1 MHPAELAELE
11 AFRDLYAVAPASLG
25 ASVAELG
32 DALCIRLEA
41 DPRSAMFNRVLGLGL
56 HTPATEEALDR
67 ITSFFGGET
76 GWAVALAPQAEPAE
90 LPAWLERRGFASGL
104 GWTKFTRTAGE
115 APEAATGLRIERV
128 AEGEEFA
135 EAFVRGYGT
144 PEFFRDWL
152 ARIPGRPGWHCF
164 VAFDG
169 AAPAG
174 VGALYV
180 TGKVGW
186 LGIAATVPE
195 HRRKGAQNAIL
206 AARITAAA
214 ESGCDVVATETGE
227 PRDGEPGGS
236 WRNIARAGFEPQ
248 YVRPNYL
255 STPDADTSGTRR

>member
-11 AFRDLYAVAPASLG
+11 AFRDLYAVAPAGLG
-25 ASVAELG
+25 ARTAELG
-32 DALCIRLEA
+32 GALCIRLEA
-41 DPRSAMFNRVLGLGL
+41 DARSAMFNRVLGLGL
-56 HTPATEEALDR
+56 DRPATEEGLER
-67 ITSFFGGET
+67 IASFYRDGIA
-76 GWAVALAPQAEPAE
+76 WAVALAPQAEPPE
-90 LPAWLERRGFASGL
+90 LPSWLERRGSTKGY
-104 GWTKFTRTAGE
+104 GWTKFTRRAGG
-115 APEAATGLRIERV
+115 APVADTQLRVERV
-128 AEGEEFA
+128 EEGVAFA

-144 PEFFRDWL
+144 PEFFRGWL
-152 ARIPGRPGWHCF
+152 ARLPRRPGWHCF

-169 AAPAG
+169 GEPAG

-180 TGKVGW
+180 TGAVGW

-206 AARITAAA
+206 AARVDAAA
-214 ESGCDVVATETGE
+214 EAGCEIVATETGE

-255 STPDADTSGTRR
+255 SSPEADTSGTAS

>member
-25 ASVAELG
+25 ARSAELG
-32 DALCIRLEA
+32 GALCIRLEA

-56 HTPATEEALDR
+56 DRPATEDALDR
-67 ITSFFGGET
+67 IVSFFGEGI

-90 LPAWLERRGFASGL
+90 LPAWLERRGFTSGY
-104 GWTKFTRTAGE
+104 GWTKFTRAAGN
-115 APEAATGLRIERV
+115 APEAATELRVERV
-128 AEGEEFA
+128 EEGGAFA

-144 PEFFRDWL
+144 PDFVSDWV
-152 ARIPGRPGWHCF
+152 ARLPGRPGWHCF

-169 AAPAG
+169 ADPAG

-180 TGKVGW
+180 TGTVGW
-186 LGIAATVPE
+186 LGVAATVPE

-206 AARITAAA
+206 AARIDAAA
-214 ESGCDVVATETGE
+214 ETGCEVVATETGE
-227 PRDGEPGGS
+227 PRGGEPGGS

-255 STPDADTSGTRR
+255 SSSDADTSGTRR

>member
-25 ASVAELG
+25 ARTAELG
-32 DALCIRLEA
+32 GALCIRLEA

-56 HTPATEEALDR
+56 ERPATEDGLDR
-67 ITSFFGGET
+67 IVAFFGDGI

-90 LPAWLERRGFASGL
+90 LPAWLERRSFTSGY
-104 GWTKFTRTAGE
+104 GWTKFTRAAGDP
-115 APEAATGLRIERV
+115 PEPITGLRIERV
-128 AEGEEFA
+128 DEGGAFA
-135 EAFVRGYGT
+135 EAFVRGYGM
-144 PEFFRDWL
+144 PDFFGDWV
-152 ARIPGRPGWHCF
+152 ARLPGRPGWQCF
-164 VAFDG
+164 AAFDG
-169 AAPAG
+169 AHPAG

-186 LGIAATVPE
+186 LGVAATVPE

-206 AARITAAA
+206 AARIDAAA
-214 ESGCDVVATETGE
+214 AAGCEVVATETGA

-236 WRNIARAGFEPQ
+236 WRNISRAGFEPQ

-255 STPDADTSGTRR
+255 SGREDA